1 MNKWDGRFLELAEFV
16 SRWSKDPS
24 TQVGAVIVDSN
35 KKVLGLGYNGF
46 AAGVVDSEERLN
58 NRDIK
63 YPLMIHA
70 EINAINTARC
80 DLTGAT
86 LYTHGLFTCARCAA
100 VVINSGIKRVVT
112 LRTVA
117 EHPRWNAEFELA
129 MQQYQEAGVEVDLL
143 G

>member
-46 AAGVVDSEERLN
+46 AAGVVDSEDRLN

-70 EINAINTARC
+70 EINAINNTRC